1 MRTTLTLGDDVYR
14 AAKNLADLKG
24 IGLGEAVSD
33 LVRRGLARK
42 EAAYE
47 ADGLPVFSVSEKT
60 PPFGLADL
68 KAAEDEE

>member
-24 IGLGEAVSD
+24 VGLGEAVSE

-42 EAAYE
+42 ETACGQ
-47 ADGLPVFSVSEKT
+47 DGFPVFSVSEKA
-60 PPFGLADL
+60 PPFGLADV
-68 KAAEDEE
+68 KKAEDEE